1 MQAGIERA
9 EGGTGVSR
17 WSIVP
22 AQLADL
28 SNQVPSNVMI
38 ANLGK
43 EHNFLLTPVRNQFF
57 AEFRQLQLDS
67 RKLRAGVAVPA
78 HNFSCKFI
86 QARYFAGLRRRDG
99 FPQYAW
105 PLQLSDPGI
114 AGVPLKPKEPASC
127 LRLQQSNLDTLT
139 INDRYERLRTDDI
152 RIISRVRRVA

>member
-9 EGGTGVSR
+9 TGVSR

-67 RKLRAGVAVPA
+67 SGCRGGSQLFLQVHSGAVLR
-78 HNFSCKFI
+78 
-86 QARYFAGLRRRDG
+86 GLSRRDG
-99 FPQYAW
+99 CPQYAW

-127 LRLQQSNLDTLT
+127 LRLQQSNLETLT